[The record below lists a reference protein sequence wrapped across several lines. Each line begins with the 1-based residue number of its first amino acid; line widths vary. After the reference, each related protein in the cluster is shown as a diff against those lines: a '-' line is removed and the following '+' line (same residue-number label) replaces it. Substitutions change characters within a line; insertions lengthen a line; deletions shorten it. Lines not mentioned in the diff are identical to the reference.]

1 MKKFGWSLLIFVFL
15 HISLSTCTSKHG
27 AFNDEVD
34 RKVDSLLSLMTLD
47 EKVGQL
53 TLYASD
59 INPTGPQTTSF
70 CENEISN
77 GRVGGVFNVFG
88 TENVYRLQKLAVTNT
103 RLRIPLIFGYD
114 VIHGFRTIFPIP
126 FAEACTWDPELIK
139 KSASLAAKEAT
150 AWGLNWTFNPMV
162 DISRDPRWGRVS
174 EGSGED
180 AYLASLIAKAKVQ
193 GYQGDDLRAP
203 YTMAAC
209 VKHFAAYGAPIGGR
223 DYNTVDISE
232 RTLREIYLPPYKA
245 AVDAGVL
252 SVMSSF
258 NELDE
263 IPCTANKR
271 LLSQLLKDEWGFK
284 GFVVSDWTSV
294 KELTAHGIAKDEA
307 HAAELALKAG
317 LDMDMQSRIF
327 SENLKK
333 LVSNN
338 LIDEQQ
344 IDNAVKRILR
354 VKYLLGLFDNPY
366 LYIDKKKQQEITAS
380 QEIMDLALFEAKKSI
395 VLLKNEN
402 YSNSKLLPLKK
413 NLRRIALI
421 GPLANDRINLLGS
434 WHGHADTS
442 NVKTILQ
449 SLSEKLPNTKIEYT
463 QGASFTGNDKSGF
476 NKAIQSAQNSDIIIC
491 VIGENNAL
499 SGEAAS
505 RSNIDIPGVQLDL
518 LKELSKTG
526 KPIVTIVIAGRPLI
540 LDWLESNIPAII
552 FTGQLGTRCGDAIS
566 AVLTGEYNPSGKLV
580 MSFPRNIGQIP
591 IFYNHKNTGRPFD
604 VNDRFTSKYLDVSN
618 EPLYPFGYGLSYT
631 TFNYSDL
638 VLNKQSIS
646 NTDTLKITFTLK
658 NTGNFDGEE
667 TCQLYIRDM
676 VASVTRPVKELKAFK
691 KVYLKKGEQATVSF
705 SITANDLKLYN
716 EEMVYNYEPGG
727 FAVFVGGNSR
737 DLIEEKF
744 ELL

>member
-1 MKKFGWSLLIFVFL
+1 MKKLGWSLLIFVFPIITL
-15 HISLSTCTSKHG
+15 CTCSSGNG
-27 AFNDEVD
+27 ASNDEVD
-34 RKVDSLLSLMTLD
+34 RKVDSLISLMTLD
-47 EKVGQL
+47 EKIGQL
-53 TLYASD
+53 TLYAND
-59 INPTGPQTTSF
+59 LNPTGPQKTTF

-77 GRVGGVFNVFG
+77 GRVGGVFNVLG
-88 TENVYRLQKLAVTNT
+88 TDNVYRLQKQAVTNT
-103 RLRIPLIFGYD
+103 RLRIPLLFGFD

-139 KSASLAAKEAT
+139 KSATLAAKEAT

-162 DISRDPRWGRVS
+162 DIARDPRWGRVS

-180 AYLASLIAKAKVQ
+180 IFLASLIAKAKVQ
-193 GYQGDDLRAP
+193 GYQGDDLSAP

-232 RTLREIYLPPYKA
+232 RTLSEVYLPPYKA

-258 NELDE
+258 NELDGM
-263 IPCTANKR
+263 PCTANKK

-317 LDMDMQSRIF
+317 LDMDMQSGIF

-338 LIDEQQ
+338 LVDEQQ

-366 LYIDKKKQQEITAS
+366 LYIDKKRQEEITAS
-380 QEIMDLALFEAKKSI
+380 QEIMDLALLEAKKSI

-413 NLRRIALI
+413 NLRKIALI
-421 GPLANDRINLLGS
+421 GPLASNRINLLGS

-442 NVKTILQ
+442 IVKTILE

-463 QGASFTGNDKSGF
+463 QGASFTGTDKSGF
-476 NKAIQSAQNSDIIIC
+476 NKAIQTVQKSEIVIC

-518 LKELSKTG
+518 LKELIKTG
-526 KPIVTIVIAGRPLI
+526 KPIVTIVMAGRPLI
-540 LDWLESNIPAII
+540 LDWLEENLPAII
-552 FTGQLGTRCGDAIS
+552 FTGQLGTRSGDAIS
-566 AVLTGEYNPSGKLV
+566 AVLTGEYNPSGKLA
-580 MSFPRNIGQIP
+580 MSFPRNVGQVP

-604 VNDRFTSKYLDVSN
+604 AKDRYTSKYIDVSN

-638 VLNKQSIS
+638 VLDKQTIS
-646 NTDTLKITFTLK
+646 STDTLKITFTLK

-691 KVYLKKGEQATVSF
+691 KVYLKKGEQVIISF
-705 SITANDLKLYN
+705 TLTANDLKFFN
-716 EEMVYNYEPGG
+716 EDMIYQYEPGE

>member
-1 MKKFGWSLLIFVFL
+1 MKKLGWSLLIFVFPL
-15 HISLSTCTSKHG
+15 ITLCTCTSKHG
-27 AFNDEVD
+27 AVNDEID
-34 RKVDSLLSLMTLD
+34 RKVDSILSVMTLD

-59 INPTGPQTTSF
+59 LNPTGPQKTTF

-77 GRVGGVFNVFG
+77 GRVGGVFNVLG
-88 TENVYRLQKLAVTNT
+88 TDNVYRLQKMAVTNT
-103 RLRIPLIFGYD
+103 RLRIPLLFGYD

-126 FAEACTWDPELIK
+126 FAAACTWDPELIK
-139 KSASLAAKEAT
+139 KSASLAAKEST
-150 AWGLNWTFNPMV
+150 AWGLNCTFNPMV

-180 AYLASLIAKAKVQ
+180 THLASLIAKAKVQ
-193 GYQGDDLRAP
+193 GYQGEDLSAP

-271 LLSQLLKDEWGFK
+271 LLSQLLKDEWGFE

-294 KELTAHGIAKDEA
+294 KELISHGIAKDES

-317 LDMDMQSRIF
+317 LDMDMQSGVF
-327 SENLKK
+327 AKNLNK
-333 LVSNN
+333 LVHDE
-338 LIDEQQ
+338 LIEEQQ
-344 IDNAVKRILR
+344 INIAVRRILR
-354 VKYLLGLFDNPY
+354 AKYLLGLFDNPF
-366 LYIDKKKQQEITAS
+366 LYIDKKRQEEITAS
-380 QEIMDLALFEAKKSI
+380 KEIMELALLEAKKSI

-402 YSNSKLLPLKK
+402 YNNNKLLPLNK
-413 NLRRIALI
+413 NIRKIALI
-421 GPLANDRINLLGS
+421 GPLAKDRLNLLGS
-434 WHGHADTS
+434 WHGYADTS
-442 NVKTILQ
+442 IVKTIHE
-449 SLSEKLPNTKIEYT
+449 SLTEKLPNTKIEFS
-463 QGASFTGNDKSGF
+463 QGASFTGSDKSGYS
-476 NKAIQSAQNSDIIIC
+476 KAIQSAQNSDIIIC

-526 KPIVTIVIAGRPLI
+526 KPIVTIVMAGRPLI

-552 FTGQLGTRCGDAIS
+552 FTGQLGTRSGDAIS

-580 MSFPRNIGQIP
+580 MSFPRNVGQIP

-604 VNDRFTSKYLDVSN
+604 TKDRYTSKYLDVSN

-631 TFNYSDL
+631 TFNYTDL

-667 TCQLYIRDM
+667 TCQLYVRDM
-676 VASVTRPVKELKAFK
+676 VASVTRPIKELKAFK
-691 KVYLKKGEQATVSF
+691 KVYLKKGEQSSVSF
-705 SITANDLKLYN
+705 TLTANELKFYN
-716 EEMVYNYEPGG
+716 ENMIYNYEPGE
-727 FAVFVGGNSR
+727 FTVFVGGNSH

>member
-1 MKKFGWSLLIFVFL
+1 MKKLGWSLLIFVFPIITL
-15 HISLSTCTSKHG
+15 CTCRSRHG
-27 AFNDEVD
+27 VFNDEID
-34 RKVDSLLSLMTLD
+34 RKVDSLISLMTLD

-59 INPTGPQTTSF
+59 IDPTGPQTTSF

-88 TENVYRLQKLAVTNT
+88 TEYVYRLQKLAVTNT
-103 RLRIPLIFGYD
+103 RLRIPLLFGYD

-126 FAEACTWDPELIK
+126 FAEACTWNPELIK

-150 AWGLNWTFNPMV
+150 AWGLNWAFNPMV

-180 AYLASLIAKAKVQ
+180 TYLASLIAKAKVQ
-193 GYQGDDLRAP
+193 GYQGEDLSAP

-209 VKHFAAYGAPIGGR
+209 VKHFAAYGAPIGGL
-223 DYNTVDISE
+223 DYNTFDISE
-232 RTLREIYLPPYKA
+232 RTLSEVYLPPYKA

-258 NELDE
+258 NELDAM
-263 IPCTANKR
+263 PCTANKK
-271 LLSQLLKDEWGFK
+271 LLSQMLKDEWGFK
-284 GFVVSDWTSV
+284 GFVVSDWISV

-317 LDMDMQSRIF
+317 LDMDMQSGVF
-327 SENLKK
+327 AKNLKK
-333 LVSNN
+333 LVNNN
-338 LIDEQQ
+338 LVDEQQ
-344 IDNAVKRILR
+344 INDAVKRILR
-354 VKYLLGLFDNPY
+354 AKYLLGLFDNPY
-366 LYIDKKKQQEITAS
+366 LYIDKEKQQEITAS
-380 QEIMDLALFEAKKSI
+380 QEIMDFALIEAKKSI
-395 VLLKNEN
+395 VLLKNETYN
-402 YSNSKLLPLKK
+402 NSKLLPLKK

-449 SLSEKLPNTKIEYT
+449 SLSEKLPNTKIEYA
-463 QGASFTGNDKSGF
+463 QGASFTGTDKSNF
-476 NKAIQSAQNSDIIIC
+476 NKAIQSAQKSDIVIC

-518 LKELSKTG
+518 LKELIKTG
-526 KPIVTIVIAGRPLI
+526 KPVVTIVMAGRPLI
-540 LDWLESNIPAII
+540 LEWLEENLPAII
-552 FTGQLGTRCGDAIS
+552 FTGQLGTRCGDAI
-566 AVLTGEYNPSGKLV
+566 ADVLMGDYNPSGKLV

-604 VNDRFTSKYLDVSN
+604 ANDRFTSKYLDVSN

-631 TFNYSDL
+631 SFNYKDL
-638 VLNKQSIS
+638 FLDKQTIS
-646 NTDTLKITFTLK
+646 STDTLKITFTLK

-676 VASVTRPVKELKAFK
+676 VASVTRPVKELKDFK
-691 KVYLKKGEQATVSF
+691 KVYLKKGEQASVSF
-705 SITANDLKLYN
+705 TLTASDLKFYN
-716 EEMVYNYEPGG
+716 ENMIYQYEPGE
-727 FAVFVGGNSR
+727 FKVFVGGNSC